1 MVEKKKKAKKKET
14 GHLVEFSS
22 AEIKLLQEV
31 RSKDKINSKSTIGG
45 IYFSTDGEVVAT
57 DARRLVVLKKK
68 YDPSYGDRVVSIDLK
83 IRKADMVAF
92 NFKKNE
98 WVITSD
104 VKNSKPYKARII
116 DGRFPDY
123 RQVIPTADPVYR
135 TQLDTGLLPANV
147 KLTMDFME
155 SGTAAVRC
163 KLKGEDFDEIKD
175 DITFIVMPVRIE
187 DGGSGLL
194 TKEKK

>member
-1 MVEKKKKAKKKET
+1 MVTKKIKKKET

-31 RSKDKINSKSTIGG
+31 RLSAKEVVDKNSIIIG
-45 IYFSTDGEVVAT
+45 IYFGTNGDVVAT
-57 DARRLVVLKKK
+57 DARRLVVLRKK
-68 YDPSYGDRVVSIDLK
+68 YDPSYGDRIVSID
-83 IRKADMVAF
+83 
-92 NFKKNE
+92 FKVKKTDLVTFDFEKNE
-98 WVITSD
+98 WVIITSD
-104 VKNSKPYKARII
+104 LQKTSCKAEVI

-123 RQVIPTADPVYR
+123 KQVIPTADPVYR
-135 TQLDTGLLPANV
+135 TQLDTALLPRNV

-163 KLKGEDFDEIKD
+163 KLRGEDFDEIKD
-175 DITFIVMPVRIE
+175 DITFIVMPITVKC
-187 DGGSGLL
+187 GGSGLL